1 MTWNLTAIPPKKFLF
16 LCFRCTRYAK
26 DKDSSDSSRIYYE
39 ASFVEA
45 CNRPLSIGLGSKF
58 EDYVAKLNA
67 DIEKH
72 LESLYQAW
80 GKRWEMIG
88 LLEFY
93 MIFCKV
99 NFWWKWKS
107 RRVLVPFWT

>member
-1 MTWNLTAIPPKKFLF
+1 MTWNLTAILQKSFSS
-16 LCFRCTRYAK
+16 CTRYAK

-88 LLEFY
+88 LLEFQLFFVRW
-93 MIFCKV
+93 IFDGGG
-99 NFWWKWKS
+99 NS